1 MTTETIRMGLIGPGA
16 IAPSHAFAI
25 EKTGATQLTA
35 VCGRSTEKVA
45 HLADQY
51 GATHYTDPAKMIA
64 AVDAVALCTPSGTH
78 LEFALDIIA
87 AGKHLLI
94 EKPLE
99 ITTERVDQIIAAAEA
114 KGVVLAGVFQSRFA
128 PVAQKLKAL
137 VDDGLLGEI
146 YAGSAYIKRYR
157 PQSYYDSGGWRGTW
171 DSDGGGCL
179 MNQGIHLTDMLLWFM
194 GEPEEV
200 VGMAESR
207 GRDVEVET
215 LAMGLVR
222 YRSGARGVIEATTLA
237 YPELPEY
244 VEIFGARGTLTF
256 NGRHLQR
263 LDLIDPTP
271 AEEAAKAELLEI
283 SAELAAQ
290 REAIIAAAPP
300 GTAVPTVD
308 MGHTPVIAD
317 FAEAIRTGRKPLVD
331 GLQARRSVAL
341 ITALYE
347 SSHHGSRPTK
357 IEQRATVA

>member
-1 MTTETIRMGLIGPGA
+1 MTTDKIRFGLIGPGA
-16 IAPSHAFAI
+16 IAPSHAYAI
-25 EKTGATQLTA
+25 DNTDATLLTA
-35 VCGRSTEKVA
+35 VCGRQAEPA
-45 HLADQY
+45 AALADQY
-51 GATHYTDPAKMIA
+51 GAAHYTDVAAMLA
-64 AVDAVALCTPSGTH
+64 AVDAITLCTPSGTH
-78 LEFALDIIA
+78 LEQALEIIA

-99 ITTERVDQIIAAAEA
+99 ITTERIDQIIAAASA
-114 KGVVLAGVFQSRFA
+114 KGIVLAGVFQSRFA

-171 DSDGGGCL
+171 AIDGGGCL
-179 MNQGIHLTDMLLWFM
+179 MNQGIHLTDLLLWFM
-194 GEPEEV
+194 GEAEAV
-200 VGMAESR
+200 VGMTESR
-207 GRDVEVET
+207 GRDVEVDT

-222 YRSGARGVIEATTLA
+222 YKSGARGVIEATTLA

-244 VEIFGARGTLTF
+244 VEIVGARGTLTF
-256 NGRHLQR
+256 NGSKLQR

-271 AEEAAKAELLEI
+271 AEAAAKAELLTI
-283 SAELAAQ
+283 SAELAAA
-290 REAIIAAAPP
+290 RERIIAAAPP

-331 GLQARRSVAL
+331 GPEGRRAVAL
-341 ITALYE
+341 ITALYA
-347 SSHHGSRPTK
+347 SSRNGSQPIK
-357 IEQRATVA
+357 VRAST

>member
-1 MTTETIRMGLIGPGA
+1 MTTDKIRIGLIGPGV

-25 EKTGATQLTA
+25 DKTETTVLTA
-35 VCGRSTEKVA
+35 VCGRRAEQA
-45 HLADQY
+45 AELADQY
-51 GATHYTDPAKMIA
+51 GAAHYTDIDAMFD
-64 AVDAVALCTPSGTH
+64 AVDAITLCTPSGAH
-78 LEFALDIIA
+78 LEPALDIIA

-99 ITTERVDQIIAAAEA
+99 INTDRIDQIVAAAEA

-128 PVAQKLKAL
+128 PVAQRLKSL
-137 VDDGLLGEI
+137 VDNGLLGEI

-171 DSDGGGCL
+171 DTDGGGCL
-179 MNQGIHLTDMLLWFM
+179 MNQGIHLTDLLLWFM
-194 GEPEEV
+194 GEPTEV
-200 VGMAESR
+200 VGMIESR

-222 YRSGARGVIEATTLA
+222 YQSGARGVIEATTLA

-244 VEIFGARGTLTF
+244 VEIVGERGTLTF
-256 NGRHLQR
+256 NGNRLQR
-263 LDLIDPTP
+263 LDLIDATP
-271 AEEAAKAELLEI
+271 AEEAVKEELLRI
-283 SAELAAQ
+283 SAELAAE
-290 REAIIAAAPP
+290 RERIIAAAPP

-308 MGHTPVIAD
+308 MGHTPVVAD

-331 GLQARRSVAL
+331 GSEGRRSVAL

-347 SSHHGSRPTK
+347 SSRNGSQPVQ
-357 IEQRATVA
+357 IDS